1 MATTF
6 KPVFEAAQQGLTAD
20 PSTAKAVFEAESR
33 QADGLKSE
41 VRIRQFHLDV
51 DEPEALGG
59 KDQGPNPV
67 EYVLAALASCQEIT
81 YRLYADALG
90 IPLNNVSVRIKGD
103 IDLRGFFAVEEGVR
117 PGYQAIE
124 AEVTLD
130 SPADEDTLRRLK
142 EKVDRHCPVLDIL
155 ANPTP
160 VSLALKTR
168 DRIAA

>member
-67 EYVLAALASCQEIT
+67 EYVLAALASC
-81 YRLYADALG
+81 
-90 IPLNNVSVRIKGD
+90 
-103 IDLRGFFAVEEGVR
+103 
-117 PGYQAIE
+117 
-124 AEVTLD
+124 
-130 SPADEDTLRRLK
+130 RRL
-142 EKVDRHCPVLDIL
+142 
-155 ANPTP
+155 PTACTP
-160 VSLALKTR
+160 TRWASRSTMSRSGSRGTSTCGGSLPLKRGCAPAIRPLKPRSRSTAR
-168 DRIAA
+168 PMRTPCAG